1 VFINEAGWKA
11 LDRQIMEFLDEGNAL
26 TPLLQPLACADPTHD
41 IKQYFTEHKPVV
53 SRTAHDQAAERLKKP
68 RRMENGSLGNVW
80 VDLLLGVKEDARQKI
95 QRQRDKNQ
103 NSRTRTR
110 TRHYNYK

>member
-53 SRTAHDQAAERLKKP
+53 SRTAHDQAAERLKK
-68 RRMENGSLGNVW
+68 NGSLGNVW
-80 VDLLLGVKEDARQKI
+80 ADLLLGVKEDARQKR
-95 QRQRDKNQ
+95 QRQSRDKSQ